1 MNVNTATQFL
11 IVHFPAA
18 EVIPAV
24 GVKVIGVDKT
34 DGSGGVGCTVRRIW
48 SETDARACGH
58 AKEFIVALDG
68 EGELR
73 SDG

>member
-1 MNVNTATQFL
+1 MNVNTAMQFF

-24 GVKVIGVDKT
+24 GVKVIGVDKI
-34 DGSGGVGCTVRRIW
+34 DGSGGVGCTVSRIW
-48 SETDARACGH
+48 CESDGRASGH
-58 AKEFIVALDG
+58 AKEFIVALNG

-73 SDG
+73 IDG